1 MRLLCDDAHALDQ
14 HVTLRLTLRIATS
27 RKSGETQKCNEE
39 NADLW
44 NEFENVLKIND
55 TRRLD
60 QRACDDHHSEQR
72 R

>member
-14 HVTLRLTLRIATS
+14 HVTLRLTLGIATS

-60 QRACDDHHSEQR
+60 QKGMR
-72 R
+72 RPPL